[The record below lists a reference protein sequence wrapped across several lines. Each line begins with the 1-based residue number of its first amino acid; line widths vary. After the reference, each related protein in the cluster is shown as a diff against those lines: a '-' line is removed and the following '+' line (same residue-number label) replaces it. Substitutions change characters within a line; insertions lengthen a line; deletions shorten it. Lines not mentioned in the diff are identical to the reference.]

1 MQIAEF
7 ALERFFA
14 RWEFNVRHLLC
25 ASDVQGYAMSELIA
39 LADDETRTMWERLTL
54 GYTESTGHPLLRAEI
69 ASLYETADAEDM
81 LTFTGAEEAIF
92 LAMHALLAAG
102 DHAIVVWPA
111 YQSLFEV
118 GRSVGADVTLVPLS
132 PGDWSLDVDALEA
145 AVRPSTRVIVVNYPH
160 SPTGALLD
168 RASMDRLTSFAE
180 ERGITLFSDEV
191 YRYLELE
198 EGTRLPAAVDRGARA
213 VSMGV
218 MSKSFALAGLR
229 VGWLATHDRALLR
242 RIAALKDYTTICGSA
257 PSEVLALMALRARE
271 RVLARSR
278 AIIAGNLPLLDRF
291 FERETEY
298 FEWVRPRA
306 GSVAFPRLKTDE
318 PDAIDRFSADLVKEA
333 GVLLLPGSTFGHPGN
348 HFRVGFGRT
357 DMPAALER
365 LDAFGSRWFARST
378 RNA

>member
-7 ALERFFA
+7 ALERYFA
-14 RWEFNVRHLLC
+14 RWEFSVRHLLC
-25 ASDVQGYAMSELIA
+25 ASDVQGYAMSDVIA
-39 LADDETRTMWERLTL
+39 LADDETRAMWEGLTL

-69 ASLYETADAEDM
+69 ASLYESADAEDV
-81 LTFTGAEEAIF
+81 LTFSGAEEAIF

-102 DHAIVVWPA
+102 DHAIVAWPA

-118 GRSVGADVTLVPLS
+118 GRSVGADVTLIPLS
-132 PGDWSLDVDALEA
+132 PRDWSLDVDAVKA
-145 AVRPSTRVIVVNYPH
+145 AVRPNTRVIVVNYPH

-168 RASMDRLTSFAE
+168 RASMDRLTSFTE

-198 EGTRLPAAVDRGARA
+198 EATRLTAAVDRGVRT

-242 RIAALKDYTTICGSA
+242 RIATLKDYTTICGSA
-257 PSEVLALMALRARE
+257 PSEVLALMALRARD

-278 AIIAGNLPLLDRF
+278 GIIAGNLPLLDRF
-291 FERETEY
+291 LEQWSEH

-306 GSVAFPRLKTDE
+306 GSVAFPRLRTNE
-318 PDAIDRFSADLVKEA
+318 PQAIDRFSADLVKEE

-348 HFRVGFGRT
+348 HFRVGFGRS

-365 LDAFGSRWFARST
+365 LEAFVARWALSGRW
-378 RNA
+378 

>member
-1 MQIAEF
+1 MHIAEF

-14 RWEFNVRHLLC
+14 HWEFSVRHLLC
-25 ASDVQGYAMSELIA
+25 ASDVQGYAMSDLVA
-39 LADDETRTMWERLTL
+39 LADDQTRTMWECLTL

-69 ASLYETADAEDM
+69 ASLYDTADAGDV

-132 PGDWSLDVDALEA
+132 PRDWSLDLDAVEA
-145 AVRPSTRVIVVNYPH
+145 AARPSTRVIVVNYPH
-160 SPTGALLD
+160 SPTGALID

-180 ERGITLFSDEV
+180 KRGITLFSDEV
-191 YRYLELE
+191 YRYLELDE
-198 EGTRLPAAVDRGARA
+198 RARLPAAVDRGARS

-257 PSEVLALMALRARE
+257 PSEVLALIALRARE
-271 RVLARSR
+271 HVLARSR
-278 AIIAGNLPLLDRF
+278 GIIAGNLPLLDRF
-291 FERETEY
+291 FERWAEHC
-298 FEWVRPRA
+298 EWVRPRA
-306 GSVAFPRLKTDE
+306 GSVAFPRLRTGE
-318 PDAIDRFSADLVKEA
+318 PDAIDRFSDDLVKEE

-348 HFRVGFGRT
+348 HFRVGFGRP

-365 LDAFGSRWFARST
+365 LEAFATRWFT
-378 RNA
+378 